1 MDSDLSEL
9 SASDINDASSN
20 ASFGD
25 SEESSRSSNFA
36 TRWPETH
43 ANTYQ
48 FIRDAELDTK
58 KFQLERNAN
67 ELEGYVLDR
76 EIELQAEIRDVNSQI
91 GDLRLEI
98 AQQERNLSEIK
109 EARTNEI
116 LRIRQNLMTQCH
128 MHEAT
133 VTESKLTIEQ
143 LSSAIEAQR
152 AAHERDLMALTEE
165 CDDEAARLDRVISD
179 LNAQISS
186 VRQRIR
192 EVQQKNE
199 NDANDARLTMD
210 MLVNELRTIDEEGA
224 GMLALFEK
232 VNGNVTELK
241 RELIIAEETSQG
253 LREQIQTHMKLR
265 SQMKDA
271 LGRGKRQMWETQ
283 TRYFDSLR

>member
-9 SASDINDASSN
+9 SASDINDTSSN

-25 SEESSRSSNFA
+25 SDESSRSSNFA

-67 ELEGYVLDR
+67 ELESYVLDR
-76 EIELQAEIRDVNSQI
+76 EIELQAEIRDVNTEI

-98 AQQERNLSEIK
+98 AQHERSLSEIK
-109 EARTNEI
+109 EARTNAI
-116 LRIRQNLMTQCH
+116 LRIRQDLMNQCRH
-128 MHEAT
+128 HEQTLSDSRNAIDQ
-133 VTESKLTIEQ
+133 LTG
-143 LSSAIEAQR
+143 AIEAQR
-152 AAHERDLMALTEE
+152 SAHERDLIALKED
-165 CDDEAARLDRVISD
+165 CDDEGARLDRIIADLSAQVSD
-179 LNAQISS
+179 
-186 VRQRIR
+186 VRQKIR
-192 EVQQKNE
+192 AVQQKSE
-199 NDANDARLTMD
+199 NDANDARMTID
-210 MLVNELRTIDEEGA
+210 MLMSELRTIDEEGA
-224 GMLALFEK
+224 GILSQFEK
-232 VNGNVTELK
+232 LSGDVTELR
-241 RELIIAEETSQG
+241 RELIIAEETSAG
-253 LREQIQTHMKLR
+253 IRGQIQTHTKLR